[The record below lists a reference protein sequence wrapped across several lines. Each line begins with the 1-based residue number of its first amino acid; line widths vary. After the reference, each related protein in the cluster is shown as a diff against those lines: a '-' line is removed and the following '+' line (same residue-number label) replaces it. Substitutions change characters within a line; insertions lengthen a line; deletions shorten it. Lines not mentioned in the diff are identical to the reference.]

1 MPLTTVS
8 PGMLDTTAQY
18 YGWKPT
24 ALLVMKHSKTGL
36 QYFCKTTRLKEI
48 KWYKGSGKYWQRHL
62 KKHGSDVEVGV
73 LGVYFDRDRCLS
85 AADEFSR
92 ANNINSSD
100 EWANLINE
108 NGLDGAP
115 AGEAHPMYGKPHPKK
130 GTLRPEIRDRY
141 LGERNPMWG
150 KPSAMRGVAR
160 PKGKDS
166 PLYGRKRP
174 EGGGKKPHPVIG
186 MKDGKEYAFD
196 SVADAARFID
206 MTRSAVHRC
215 CTGKAKTGGGYIW
228 KYVTENK

>member
-1 MPLTTVS
+1 MPLTTVQS
-8 PGMLDTTAQY
+8 GLLDSVAQY

-24 ALLVMKHSKTGL
+24 ALLVMRHRKTGL
-36 QYFCKTTRLKEI
+36 QYFCKTTRLKGI

-62 KKHGSDVEVGV
+62 KKHGPDIEVGV

-130 GTLRPEIRDRY
+130 GTLRPELRDRY

-196 SVADAARFID
+196 SVADAARFIG
-206 MTRSAVHRC
+206 MTRSVVHRC